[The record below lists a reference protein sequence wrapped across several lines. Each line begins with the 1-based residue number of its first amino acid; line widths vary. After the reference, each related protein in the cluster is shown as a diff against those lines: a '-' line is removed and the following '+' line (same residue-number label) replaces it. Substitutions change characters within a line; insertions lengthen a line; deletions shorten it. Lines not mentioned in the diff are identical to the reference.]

1 MKRKALWISIIGILL
16 IGFVCLFCYRH
27 YIRQKQIEQKKHTGL
42 VSENFPVQDIK
53 HQCKN
58 IYEDAYQT
66 EADNQLQNMR
76 NNNSYTIEDPLLV
89 WNPYGTNTGSFYYYG
104 VSEQDSYVVCEVT
117 CNNGSVIKHR
127 LKNDSDSGVTKTHEY
142 LITGLAPGLENHFS
156 LAFYDAGN
164 NLIHTYQYTV
174 TLKKDKQIPAITK
187 VEKGNSK
194 SSLTDGLFAVLGHD
208 KSKAKNIYYYDNNG
222 ICRGKTPLND
232 YRTDRI
238 LTIDGKLVYS
248 YSLTDIAFVNRLGK
262 VEKTLSLGKYELHH
276 DFMYDEKRN
285 ELLCLVN
292 DTDKDTIEDVLIS
305 VNIET
310 GKIKKLV
317 DFEKMMKSMRKRS
330 VQRKGGKNTYGGT
343 ELDWLHLNSLDM
355 INNKDAVFSS
365 REESVIIKI
374 NNIYENPSI
383 DYLIHSGSLYKGTK
397 YEKLLLKQKGNFVGH
412 AGQHTITVEHD
423 ASLPNGQYYLF
434 MYNNNFGSAKTLPQ
448 FDWSL
453 YPGVGTYRKG
463 TASYFCKYLVDENQ
477 KTYELVQQ
485 FSVPY
490 SSVVSGVNYIGNNI
504 TFSSGMDHTYGEYDK
519 QGNMICTY
527 TYAAKRYA
535 YRVIKYDFTDVY
547 YEKETTR

>member
-1 MKRKALWISIIGILL
+1 M
-16 IGFVCLFCYRH
+16 
-27 YIRQKQIEQKKHTGL
+27 
-42 VSENFPVQDIK
+42 
-53 HQCKN
+53 
-58 IYEDAYQT
+58 
-66 EADNQLQNMR
+66 
-76 NNNSYTIEDPLLV
+76 
-89 WNPYGTNTGSFYYYG
+89 
-104 VSEQDSYVVCEVT
+104 
-117 CNNGSVIKHR
+117 
-127 LKNDSDSGVTKTHEY
+127 
-142 LITGLAPGLENHFS
+142 
-156 LAFYDAGN
+156 
-164 NLIHTYQYTV
+164 
-174 TLKKDKQIPAITK
+174 
-187 VEKGNSK
+187 
-194 SSLTDGLFAVLGHD
+194 TDGLFAVLGHD

-222 ICRGKTPLND
+222 ICRGKTPLDD

-238 LTIDGKLVYS
+238 LTIDGKIVYS

-310 GKIKKLV
+310 GKVKKLV

-355 INNKDAVFSS
+355 INDKDAVFSS

-397 YEKLLLKQKGNFVGH
+397 YEKLLLRQKGNFVGH

-463 TASYFCKYLVDENQ
+463 TASYFCKYLVDENK

-547 YEKETTR
+547 YEKEATR

>member
-1 MKRKALWISIIGILL
+1 M
-16 IGFVCLFCYRH
+16 
-27 YIRQKQIEQKKHTGL
+27 
-42 VSENFPVQDIK
+42 
-53 HQCKN
+53 
-58 IYEDAYQT
+58 
-66 EADNQLQNMR
+66 
-76 NNNSYTIEDPLLV
+76 
-89 WNPYGTNTGSFYYYG
+89 
-104 VSEQDSYVVCEVT
+104 
-117 CNNGSVIKHR
+117 
-127 LKNDSDSGVTKTHEY
+127 
-142 LITGLAPGLENHFS
+142 
-156 LAFYDAGN
+156 
-164 NLIHTYQYTV
+164 
-174 TLKKDKQIPAITK
+174 
-187 VEKGNSK
+187 
-194 SSLTDGLFAVLGHD
+194 
-208 KSKAKNIYYYDNNG
+208 
-222 ICRGKTPLND
+222 ND

-355 INNKDAVFSS
+355 INDKDAVFSS

-412 AGQHTITVEHD
+412 AGQHTITVEKD
-423 ASLPNGQYYLF
+423 DTLPNGQYYLYL
-434 MYNNNFGSAKTLPQ
+434 YNNNFGSAKTLPK
-448 FDWSL
+448 FSWKS
-453 YPGVGTYRKG
+453 YKGVGSYKKG
-463 TASYFCKYLVDENQ
+463 KASYYYKYLVDEKK
-477 KTYELVQQ
+477 KTYRLVKK
-485 FSVPY
+485 FAVPY
-490 SSVVSGVNYIGNNI
+490 SSVVSSVQHFDENI
-504 TFSSGMDHTYGEYDK
+504 TFSSGMNHTYGEYDK
-519 QGNMICTY
+519 NGKMIRTFTY
-527 TYAAKRYA
+527 QSKRYA
-535 YRVIKYDFTDVY
+535 YRIMKYKYDIF
-547 YEKETTR
+547 